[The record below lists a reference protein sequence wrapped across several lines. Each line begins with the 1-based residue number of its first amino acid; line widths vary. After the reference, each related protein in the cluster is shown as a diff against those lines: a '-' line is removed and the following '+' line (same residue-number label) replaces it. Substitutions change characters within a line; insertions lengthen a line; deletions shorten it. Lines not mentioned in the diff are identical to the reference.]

1 MVAAKTREAHTIEQL
16 DCPASTHFNIFRE
29 CFAFFQL
36 MMTLALLPFCN
47 EPCARPDRQH
57 DVAESQ
63 CPRGHPYHLLHKGII
78 AQVRSR

>member
-1 MVAAKTREAHTIEQL
+1 MTQRIPMTMWLVITFESKVHGCCKTCETHTIEQL

-47 EPCARPDRQH
+47 EPCARPDRREP
-57 DVAESQ
+57 VS
-63 CPRGHPYHLLHKGII
+63 
-78 AQVRSR
+78 